1 MFLQRVRST
10 RLIIKCKL
18 GLTSLHD
25 FAVRQVFCIFVLS
38 VKGSHG
44 SKGCQFSCLTP
55 FLYDTLLRSRAGGV
69 WYREVENFF
78 LTSAEN
84 FNVRRSLPCAG
95 ETAQT
100 PSYPKLWLEPL
111 LPPSQDNILDFL
123 QFHLF
128 PNHIH
133 RGSLKGSIKIFL
145 QLALNDR

>member
-25 FAVRQVFCIFVLS
+25 FAVRQVFCTFVLS

-55 FLYDTLLRSRAGGV
+55 FLYDNLLRSRINV
-69 WYREVENFF
+69 
-78 LTSAEN
+78 
-84 FNVRRSLPCAG
+84 NVRRSLPCAG
-95 ETAQT
+95 EAAQT

-133 RGSLKGSIKIFL
+133 RSSLKGSIKIFL
-145 QLALNDR
+145 QLALNDH